1 MAAGVCAGR
10 GLSAVLFDKN
20 PRPGRKLR
28 ITGKGRCN
36 VTNQCAPQDVIAAC
50 HGGKFLYSALTAFP
64 PQAVMEFFEGL
75 GVPLKVERG
84 NRVFPQSDRAH
95 DIADAL
101 ARFASGA
108 EYIPR
113 AVTEILTEEG
123 RAVGVAAGGKVYK
136 APRVL
141 IACGGASYPATG
153 SDGSGFRLAEGAG
166 HTVTDTGPSLV
177 PLTVGGDT
185 CGRLMGL
192 SLRNV
197 GMKVTERGGKKPV
210 YTDFGELLF
219 THFGLSGPII
229 LSASAR
235 LRPSPKHPME
245 PGRYTV
251 HLDLKP
257 ALDEGKLDARLVRDL
272 EENRNRVF
280 ANSLDRLLPKKL
292 IPVVVERSGIPPDL
306 RCNAVTKE
314 QRRGLL
320 GVLKDFTLTV
330 EGFRPLSEAIVT
342 AGGVS
347 LREVDPGSM
356 ESKLVKG
363 LYFAGEVLDLDG
375 PTGGYN
381 LQIAFSTGRL
391 AGESMAGSGQL
402 DGPDGS
408 GQKLAQRRRVRA
420 DCGVQ
425 GGFPPWQGF
434 GGGAP
439 EVWP

>member
-1 MAAGVCAGR
+1 MAAGVCVSQ
-10 GLSAVLFDKN
+10 GLSVTIFDKN

-36 VTNQCAPQDVIAAC
+36 VTNQCTPQEVIAVA

-75 GVPLKVERG
+75 GVPLKTERG
-84 NRVFPQSDRAH
+84 SRVFPQSDSAH

-101 ARFASGA
+101 ARFAGGA
-108 EYIPR
+108 EYIPK
-113 AVTEILTEEG
+113 AVTEILIEDG
-123 RAVGVAAGGKVYK
+123 RAVGVIAGGKRRE
-136 APRVL
+136 ASRVL

-153 SDGSGFRLAEGAG
+153 SDGSGFRLAERAG
-166 HTVTDTGPSLV
+166 HSLTEIGPSLV
-177 PLTVGGDT
+177 PLVMEGDD

-197 GMKVTERGGKKPV
+197 GLRVTEQGVKKPV

-229 LSASAR
+229 LSASAY
-235 LRPSPKHPME
+235 LRPAPKHPMA

-257 ALDEGKLDARLVRDL
+257 ALDEGKLDARLLRDL
-272 EENRNRVF
+272 EENKNRVF
-280 ANSLDRLLPKKL
+280 ANALDRLLPKKL
-292 IPVVVERSGIPPDL
+292 IPVVVERSGIPPDT
-306 RCNAVTKE
+306 RCNAVTRE

-320 GVLKDFTLTV
+320 RVLKDFSLKV
-330 EGFRPLSEAIVT
+330 EGFRPLAEAIVT

-347 LREVDPGSM
+347 LREVEPGTM
-356 ESKLVKG
+356 ESKLVRG
-363 LYFAGEVLDLDG
+363 LYFAGEVLDVDA

-391 AGESMAGSGQL
+391 AGESMA
-402 DGPDGS
+402 
-408 GQKLAQRRRVRA
+408 KV
-420 DCGVQ
+420 
-425 GGFPPWQGF
+425 
-434 GGGAP
+434 
-439 EVWP
+439 